1 MSKAENFK
9 TEVLLNEMKLKQA
22 KEMEQPLNE
31 LSRSKL
37 KKGSKFSDEGNN
49 WEIIERDQNLA
60 FCKLTRAGDFYTV
73 AEIYRNKNGDEAIKD
88 LFWSWEPQERSSRA
102 HIKKLYDVAV
112 IDRDKTKAA
121 NVRDAEALKQYNERV
136 RLNGLKIYECKQLI
150 KDLTE
155 ELRQFAQ
162 EAKTVK
168 ELLKNQ
174 EVVKICN
181 ALSNIQVILLW
192 GGIQ

>member
-22 KEMEQPLNE
+22 NEMEQPLNE

-73 AEIYRNKNGDEAIKD
+73 AEIYRNKNGDVAIKD
-88 LFWSWEPQERSSRA
+88 LFWSWEPQERSNRA

-112 IDRDKTKAA
+112 IDRDKINTQKAE
-121 NVRDAEALKQYNERV
+121 DAETLKQYNEHI
-136 RLNGLKIYECKQLI
+136 RLNGLKIYECKQLMNGFT
-150 KDLTE
+150 K

-174 EVVKICN
+174 EVVKIIN
-181 ALSNIQVILLW
+181 NINSIQTVLLW
-192 GGIQ
+192 GGLQ